1 MKVRLAFLY
10 VISTFLIIIIVVLAL
25 VKGKKEEIKIEKE
38 EEEEIDFESKENIQ
52 LYMSKNDQITEV
64 NLNYYLL
71 CVVAS
76 EMPFKYEY
84 EALKAQAI
92 VARTYLYN
100 KIINNLEENGD
111 VCDDYRHCQ
120 AFNTIDKLEEI
131 WIKKGFSNEEIKAG
145 EDKIKKAIVAT
156 ENKIITYNGK
166 IINALFHASS
176 PQRTE
181 DAKAIWS
188 GEDVPY
194 LKSVDNVE
202 SLDYQNR
209 NSEVNVSY
217 STFKNTLI
225 DNGYIDDLDKDTF
238 LSTSIGEY
246 TESGRVKTLKIGSYY
261 IKAENLRTLFGL
273 NSTNFTFDIDENG
286 ITFKVLGFGHG
297 VGMSQVGADTYAKE
311 GMTCDQ
317 IIHHYYTG
325 VEIADV
331 EEIQKRREEK

>member
-38 EEEEIDFESKENIQ
+38 EEEELDFESKENIQ

>member
-38 EEEEIDFESKENIQ
+38 EEEKIDFESKENIQ
-52 LYMSKNDQITEV
+52 LYMSENDQITEV

-131 WIKKGFSNEEIKAG
+131 WIKKGFSDEEIKVG

-156 ENKIITYNGK
+156 ENKIITYDGK

-188 GEDVPY
+188 GEDIPY

-225 DNGYIDDLDKDTF
+225 DNGYFDDLDKDTF

-273 NSTNFTFDIDENG
+273 NSTNFTFDIYENG

-297 VGMSQVGADTYAKE
+297 VGMSQVGADTYAKK

>member
-297 VGMSQVGADTYAKE
+297 VGMSQTGADSLAKQGYNFE
-311 GMTCDQ
+311 D
-317 IIHHYYTG
+317 IIKHFYVG
-325 VEIADV
+325 VEI
-331 EEIQKRREEK
+331 IQY

>member
-84 EALKAQAI
+84 EALKAQTI

>member
-38 EEEEIDFESKENIQ
+38 EEEKIDFESKENIQ
-52 LYMSKNDQITEV
+52 LYMSENDQITEV

-131 WIKKGFSNEEIKAG
+131 WIKKGFSDEEIKVG

-156 ENKIITYNGK
+156 ENKIITYDGK

-273 NSTNFTFDIDENG
+273 NSTNFTFDIYENG

>member
-84 EALKAQAI
+84 EALKAQTI

-131 WIKKGFSNEEIKAG
+131 WIKKGFSDEEIKVG

-156 ENKIITYNGK
+156 ENKIITYDGK

-246 TESGRVKTLKIGSYY
+246 TESGRVKTLKIGLYY

>member
-1 MKVRLAFLY
+1 M
-10 VISTFLIIIIVVLAL
+10 VLAL

>member
-261 IKAENLRTLFGL
+261 IKLKN
-273 NSTNFTFDIDENG
+273 
-286 ITFKVLGFGHG
+286 
-297 VGMSQVGADTYAKE
+297 
-311 GMTCDQ
+311 
-317 IIHHYYTG
+317 IIWTKLY
-325 VEIADV
+325 
-331 EEIQKRREEK
+331 